1 MFKGSLPRFP
11 LMMQSVLQGSACA
24 DRKQLGL
31 SGLRELPEESC
42 KASSPGGCELPEEP
56 WQASSPGGCLL
67 PYADKRECAS
77 FQRFQTLPPRRRTS
91 HCFWLFLRNTTVPKL
106 TPQPSEPSTF
116 FFFFLPNLQCR
127 CYSLLFFKDLEKLQE
142 VSKEIGRLCGA

>member
-1 MFKGSLPRFP
+1 MLIYILMFKGSLPRFP

-116 FFFFLPNLQCR
+116 FFFSFQICNVGATVYYFLKTLRNCR
-127 CYSLLFFKDLEKLQE
+127 RCQRK
-142 VSKEIGRLCGA
+142 